1 MDFGKAENLDDVDF
15 TLPDD
20 HEATDKLLA
29 SLKKKAS
36 QKKTGT
42 KKKKETKVYV
52 GCAKWGRTEWVGKIY
67 PPKTKDKD
75 FRSYYLKQYNSLELN
90 PTHYRT
96 PSALQVKSWRE
107 GAAKDFKFCPKF
119 PQVISHMKRLKE
131 CERETELFY
140 NAVKNFGTNLGTC
153 FLQLPPNFPPK
164 NFAILEKYV
173 SSLPNDLNVC
183 VEFRHPMWFS
193 DVKVFD
199 ETFNMLRENN
209 IGSVITDTAGRRDVV
224 HTRLTTSTAFIRFVG
239 NNLHPSDFKRVDDWA
254 AKLKRWMN
262 SGIGSFYF
270 MMHMHDEKDS
280 PELSA
285 YSIDKINKECGL
297 DLKKPVFYNKNS
309 GK

>member
-1 MDFGKAENLDDVDF
+1 MDFGKAENLEDVGF

-29 SLKKKAS
+29 SLKKKS
-36 QKKTGT
+36 
-42 KKKKETKVYV
+42 KKETKIYV
-52 GCAKWGRTEWVGKIY
+52 GCAKWGRPEWIGKIY
-67 PPKTKDKD
+67 PPKTKEKD

-96 PSALQVKSWRE
+96 PSALQVKSWKE
-107 GAAKDFKFCPKF
+107 GAAEDFKFCPKF
-119 PQVISHMKRLKE
+119 PQVISHMKRLKD
-131 CERETELFY
+131 CEKETELFY
-140 NAVKNFGTNLGTC
+140 NAIKNFGSNLGTS

-164 NFAILEKYV
+164 NSANLEKYV
-173 SSLPNDLNVC
+173 SSLPKDFDVC
-183 VEFRHPMWFS
+183 VEFRHPLWFG

-199 ETFNMLRENN
+199 ETFNMLHENK

-224 HTRLTTSTAFIRFVG
+224 HTRLTTPTAFIRFVG

-254 AKLKRWMN
+254 AKLKRWIN
-262 SGIGSFYF
+262 SGIGTIYF

-285 YSIDKINKECGL
+285 YSIDKFNKECGL
-297 DLKKPVFYNKNS
+297 DLKKPVFYNENPEKLF
-309 GK
+309 